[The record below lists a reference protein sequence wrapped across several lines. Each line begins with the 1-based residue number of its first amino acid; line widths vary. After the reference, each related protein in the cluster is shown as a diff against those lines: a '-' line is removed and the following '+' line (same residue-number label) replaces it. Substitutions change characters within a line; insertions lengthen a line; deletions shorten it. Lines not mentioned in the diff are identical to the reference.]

1 MFLRSKKR
9 CKDGKTHRY
18 FSVVEN
24 RRVRSGRVVQRQV
37 LFLGEINDSQ
47 QAAWRQ
53 TLEVFDEAEQRA
65 ATLSL
70 FPEDRAIPA
79 DALDGVQV
87 KLAEMELR
95 RPRAFGNYWLGCE
108 LWRQLGLGAF
118 WEARLGEGREEVPW
132 AKVLE
137 LLVVSRLVSPGSE
150 FRLHRQGFD
159 QSALGDLL
167 GTGFAVA
174 EKDRLYRCLDRILK
188 HKAALF
194 EHLRQR
200 WQELF
205 QARFDVLLY
214 DLTSTY
220 IEGEGEAIPKAQHG
234 YSRDHR
240 FDCRQ
245 VVIALVVTPEGFPL
259 AYEVMEGNTSDR
271 TTLRGFLA
279 KIEAQYGR
287 ARRVWLMDRGIPT
300 EEVLQE
306 MRAPEREVFY
316 LVGTPRGKIQQY
328 EKKWLELP
336 WQKVRASVEVKLFAE
351 EGELYVLAKSAGR
364 RAKEHAIRRRKLVRL
379 LWKLRDLRR
388 KSPARDQ
395 LLLRIGAAK
404 KDAGRAFGFVHIHL
418 PQEGDSRHPPDLHVP
433 TRQRQVAEGR
443 TPRRA
448 LSAALEPGGRE
459 CRRAV
464 GTLPP
469 THPDR
474 SRVQDPQK
482 RVGPAP
488 DLSPARKPRGG
499 PHPGGL
505 PRLRPLRH
513 PETKVASPG
522 PRPHPAGGAGKAGD
536 DSDAGCLPAYHR
548 RPLADH
554 ATLHPAGT
562 RSSPDAPP
570 AQSVLAFTTAP
581 SPQGPGG
588 AGKDRAADTENVVP
602 TFENPS
608 LKTNHLPL
616 SYPLNCESSVN
627 LWKSFFRVRRRS
639 PRSSD

>member
-9 CKDGKTHRY
+9 RKDGKTHRY

-70 FPEDRAIPA
+70 FPEDREIPA

-108 LWRQLGLGAF
+108 LWRQLGLDSF

-159 QSALGDLL
+159 QSAMGDLL

-174 EKDRLYRCLDRILK
+174 EKDRLYRCLDRILE

-220 IEGEGEAIPKAQHG
+220 IEGEGEEIPKAQHG

-306 MRAPEREVFY
+306 MRAPERKVFY

-328 EKKWLELP
+328 EKKWLALP
-336 WQKVRASVEVKLFAE
+336 WQKVRESVEVKLFAE

-364 RAKEHAIRRRKLVRL
+364 RAKERAIRRRKLARL

-404 KDAGRAFGFVHIHL
+404 KEAGRAFGFVHIHL
-418 PQEGDSRHPPDLHVP
+418 PQEGAAVN
-433 TRQRQVAEGR
+433 RQTFTFQLDKGKRQKAELRDGHYLLRSNLVGEDATVLWELYLQLTQIEAAFKTLKSELGLRPIYHQLENRVEAHILVAFLAYALSVTLKQRLQALAPGL
-443 TPRRA
+443 TPRA
-448 LSAALEPGGRE
+448 VLEKL
-459 CRRAV
+459 ATIQMLDV
-464 GTLPP
+464 
-469 THPDR
+469 
-474 SRVQDPQK
+474 
-482 RVGPAP
+482 
-488 DLSPARKPRGG
+488 
-499 PHPGGL
+499 
-505 PRLRPLRH
+505 
-513 PETKVASPG
+513 
-522 PRPHPAGGAGKAGD
+522 
-536 DSDAGCLPAYHR
+536 CLPTTDDRWLIMPRYTQPEPDQALMLHR
-548 RPLADH
+548 LNLSLP
-554 ATLHPAGT
+554 
-562 RSSPDAPP
+562 S
-570 AQSVLAFTTAP
+570 QP
-581 SPQGPGG
+581 SPRIKAQEEQ
-588 AGKDRAADTENVVP
+588 AQAKQP
-602 TFENPS
+602 T
-608 LKTNHLPL
+608 LKM
-616 SYPLNCESSVN
+616 
-627 LWKSFFRVRRRS
+627 
-639 PRSSD
+639 